1 MAHFYQEIG
10 KRIRQLRREKGFS
23 QGELADLVHM
33 EKDMLMAFEDGKMRI
48 FADHI
53 SKLSEVLGV
62 TTDYLIYG
70 NGKKDE

>member
-10 KRIRQLRREKGFS
+10 KRIEQLRKEKGYS
-23 QGELADLVHM
+23 QGELAALVHM
-33 EKDMLMAFEDGKMRI
+33 EKDMLMAFEDGRMRI

-53 SKLSEVLGV
+53 SNLSKVLGV

-70 NGKKDE
+70 NGKTDE